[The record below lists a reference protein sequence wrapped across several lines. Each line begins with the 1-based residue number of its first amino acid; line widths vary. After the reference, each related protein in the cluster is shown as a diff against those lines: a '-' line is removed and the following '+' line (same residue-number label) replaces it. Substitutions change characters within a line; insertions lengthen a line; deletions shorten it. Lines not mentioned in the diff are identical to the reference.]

1 MLLSLLYRNETQRFR
16 TLSCSV
22 PSEFMLCKTSSSCL
36 RKRAAI
42 FPFRYPKS
50 RLSSLRGPVRHSVLP
65 IPVGFHFFLRSVV
78 VNSQRCPGNTG
89 HAAAECPSSGRAC
102 TASDLATSSVM
113 VMLSLRLLSIPIAC
127 PCWMAGTYVR
137 MCKHFKAR
145 PESHEFHTLRSAQPS
160 PDVGTAFRRV
170 EYGVKV

>member
-1 MLLSLLYRNETQRFR
+1 MRLKGFG
-16 TLSCSV
+16 
-22 PSEFMLCKTSSSCL
+22 PFHALCPPSSCCVRPAVPVCEKSRNL
-36 RKRAAI
+36 SIPIPEESAVLFTRTGEAQRPPDPRR
-42 FPFRYPKS
+42 FPFFSLACGCQLPMVPWQHGSRRSGMPKQRQGLHCI
-50 RLSSLRGPVRHSVLP
+50 RL
-65 IPVGFHFFLRSVV
+65 
-78 VNSQRCPGNTG
+78 
-89 HAAAECPSSGRAC
+89 A
-102 TASDLATSSVM
+102 DLATSSAM

-127 PCWMAGTYVR
+127 PCWMTGTYVR